1 MQDNKDKQYDPA
13 RNNEQSPAPG
23 FASVNTHNSE
33 EKEMEKE
40 IPAEQRRSDP
50 QETELAGFTN
60 SNVPLEPND
69 VDSDTK
75 ED

>member
-1 MQDNKDKQYDPA
+1 MQDKDKQYDPA

-23 FASVNTHNSE
+23 FASVNTHSQESE
-33 EKEMEKE
+33 EMEKE
-40 IPAEQRRSDP
+40 IPADQRRSDP

-60 SNVPLEPND
+60 PKVPLEPND

-75 ED
+75 EE